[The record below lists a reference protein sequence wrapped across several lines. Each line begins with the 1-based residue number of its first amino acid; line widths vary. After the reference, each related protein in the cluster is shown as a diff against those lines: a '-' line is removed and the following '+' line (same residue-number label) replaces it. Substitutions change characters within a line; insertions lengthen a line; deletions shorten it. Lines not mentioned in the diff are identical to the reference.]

1 MTDDADTS
9 NGPSSVNPTPGT
21 VSRRQ
26 FLGAASALSAVGGAC
41 AGAAAVGIPLGLT
54 AETGQSP
61 DGSSSS
67 GTEPF
72 YGTHQGGIITPP
84 QSHTYFAVLDVTTND
99 RRRLTDLLQGWT
111 AIAANLTSG
120 RPADPM
126 TRDPGRTQPDSG
138 EAVGLGPARLTLNVG
153 FGPGLFGVDG
163 LDRFSLADRWPIQLI
178 DLPTFRGDALTASTT
193 GGDLTVHACADD
205 PQVAFHAVRQLV
217 RAGGALTSIRW
228 SQAGFNEADA
238 SRGTPRNL
246 LGFKDGTSNP
256 RTMAELDQFV
266 WARSDA
272 PEWMAGGT
280 YVVMRRIRISLDQW
294 DAQTLRS
301 QERAVGR
308 HKATGAP
315 LGRSG
320 EFDTLDLESADSAGR
335 PVIPLDAHVR
345 LASPQKNW
353 GAALLR
359 RSYSYTNGVAP
370 PQESGSGP
378 PSLDAGLLF
387 ASYQSDPRLAFI
399 PIFHTLAEKDALSRF
414 CTCTASAIAALPP
427 APSKEGRWIG
437 QDLFS

>member
-1 MTDDADTS
+1 MTDDTDTP
-9 NGPSSVNPTPGT
+9 GGLQHGAPTPDT

-26 FLGAASALSAVGGAC
+26 FLGAAGVLGGVG
-41 AGAAAVGIPLGLT
+41 AGAAAVGITLGRSG
-54 AETGQSP
+54 EGQLP
-61 DGSSSS
+61 DNSAS
-67 GTEPF
+67 GAPEPF
-72 YGTHQGGIITPP
+72 YGTHQGGIVMPP
-84 QSHTYFAVLDVTTND
+84 QSHTYFAALDVTTND
-99 RRRLTDLLQGWT
+99 RGRLTDLLERWT
-111 AIAANLTSG
+111 AIAANLTAG
-120 RPADPM
+120 RPARPQTGDS
-126 TRDPGRTQPDSG
+126 GRVEPDSG

-153 FGPGLFGVDG
+153 FGPGLFGAG
-163 LDRFSLADRWPIQLI
+163 GRFDRFGLADRWPIQLI
-178 DLPTFRGDALTASTT
+178 DLPAFRGDALTASTT

-217 RAGGALTSIRW
+217 RAGGTLTSIRW
-228 SQAGFNEADA
+228 SQAGFNETDA

-256 RTMAELDQFV
+256 RTPAELAQFV
-266 WARSDA
+266 WARPDA

-280 YVVMRRIRISLDQW
+280 YLVVRRIRISLEQW
-294 DAQTLRS
+294 DTQTLRS
-301 QERAVGR
+301 QERAIGR
-308 HKATGAP
+308 HKASGAP

-320 EFDTLDLESADSAGR
+320 EFDALDLESTDRAGR

-345 LASPQKNW
+345 LAAPQENW
-353 GAALLR
+353 GASMLR

-370 PQESGSGP
+370 RPDSSSGS

-399 PIFHTLAEKDALSRF
+399 PIFQKLADTDALSRF

-427 APSKEGRWIG
+427 APSEEGRWIG